1 MQLVAKT
8 FNAMV
13 KIQLG
18 VGLAVNFGLLLATL
32 KLENSFSSSENYQ
45 NADSALSAL
54 YSGEANLAFP
64 VAIVLILDGAVFAL
78 ATRHGQRWLAWSAT
92 FGSTFLIFALYTLA
106 FRNLGSHFSNATVGN
121 TYATAGLVSLV
132 CGIGPVLYFVISASD
147 SLQARKIGWIAA
159 GLVTNFSLALA
170 QSFTFRNL
178 AIRFDERVALATNI
192 FVAVVNFALVGSI
205 IVTLALD
212 FFVFS
217 KSKNIIRT
225 SWRWAST
232 FGMTGLIIWFNFGLG
247 MYGQGFDE
255 IDADWRYYVA
265 AGIAL
270 AAAVIPYLVFER
282 QERKRRWAQSAN

>member
-1 MQLVAKT
+1 MQLVAKKVH
-8 FNAMV
+8 ALV
-13 KIQLG
+13 KILWG
-18 VGLAVNFGLLLATL
+18 VGLAINFGLLLATL
-32 KLENSFSSSENYQ
+32 KLENTFSSSENYL

-92 FGSTFLIFALYTLA
+92 FGSTFLIFALYTLV
-106 FRNLGSHFSNATVGN
+106 FRNLGSHFSVATVGN

-132 CGIGPVLYFVISASD
+132 CGIGPGLYFVISVSN
-147 SLQARKIGWIAA
+147 SFQARKIGWLAA

-178 AIRFDERVALATNI
+178 ASDFRQRVAFATDI
-192 FVAVVNFALVGSI
+192 FVAAENFALVGSI
-205 IVTLALD
+205 IVTLAFD
-212 FFVFS
+212 FFIFS
-217 KSKNIIRT
+217 KAKNLIKA

-232 FGMTGLIIWFNFGLG
+232 FGLSGLVIWFHFGLG

-255 IDADWRYYVA
+255 IQADWRYYVA

-270 AAAVIPYLVFER
+270 AAALIPYLVFER
-282 QERKRRWAQSAN
+282 QERKRRWANPAN